1 MNDDEY
7 EKALVEREK
16 TLCDEQMKAFP
27 VSEEEIKQLKKEG
40 RIYYHQ
46 LIKAGGI
53 FIPIFK
59 KGRGKT

>member
-16 TLCDEQMKAFP
+16 TLCDEHMKAFP

-40 RIYYHQ
+40 RI
-46 LIKAGGI
+46 
-53 FIPIFK
+53 
-59 KGRGKT
+59 

>member
-16 TLCDEQMKAFP
+16 TLCNEQMKAFP

-40 RIYYHQ
+40 RI
-46 LIKAGGI
+46 
-53 FIPIFK
+53 
-59 KGRGKT
+59 